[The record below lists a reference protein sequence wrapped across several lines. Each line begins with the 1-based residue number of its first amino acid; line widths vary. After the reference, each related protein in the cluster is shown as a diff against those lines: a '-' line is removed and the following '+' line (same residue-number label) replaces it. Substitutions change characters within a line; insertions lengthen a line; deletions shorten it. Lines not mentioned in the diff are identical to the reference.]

1 MSPSKAQQHTS
12 VYFEE
17 HSNASVRFD
26 ELAPPDLLNP
36 PLVLSLGNLKNGGA
50 VDATATT
57 IASTKYTQYAALKRL
72 PKIPDVRVKK
82 IKHKAIKKTFT
93 NLANDKCAGVVTID
107 KTLNTLSLQIESTD
121 ISLPESLRGVIFG
134 VAFVPGNEDGFTICV
149 PYAAC

>member
-26 ELAPPDLLNP
+26 ELAPPALLNP

-72 PKIPDVRVKK
+72 PQDPR
-82 IKHKAIKKTFT
+82 
-93 NLANDKCAGVVTID
+93 CARQED
-107 KTLNTLSLQIESTD
+107 QAQSYQED
-121 ISLPESLRGVIFG
+121 IYQSCKR
-134 VAFVPGNEDGFTICV
+134 
-149 PYAAC
+149 